1 MAKEEKAQHVWM
13 CTYCGT
19 PYETE
24 KQAEQCWESHSDLT
38 FEPVWGGIGSGT
50 DMPVEVIIKKHERGF
65 ITEIASY
72 TLDNRKKVRMRERS
86 KVGK

>member
-1 MAKEEKAQHVWM
+1 MAEEKKAQHVWM

-38 FEPVWGGIGSGT
+38 FEPIWGGIGSGT
-50 DMPVEVIIKKHERGF
+50 DMPAEVVIKKHERGF
-65 ITEIASY
+65 ITEIATY
-72 TLDNRKKVRMRERS
+72 VLDNRKKVRMRERS
-86 KVGK
+86 KIGE